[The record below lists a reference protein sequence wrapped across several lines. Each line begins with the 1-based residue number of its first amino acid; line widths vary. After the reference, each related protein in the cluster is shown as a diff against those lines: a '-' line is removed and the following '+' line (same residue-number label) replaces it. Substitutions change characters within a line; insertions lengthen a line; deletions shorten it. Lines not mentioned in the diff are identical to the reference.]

1 MELFEQAMIGKTY
14 WKPSTEANHDKHPIL
29 STNSSMRGCIL
40 DLDDDEL
47 HCPHQSDESFYE
59 QVIEIAQNDSAEIKF
74 SWIRSQLIGHDI
86 EFDGPFG
93 KRILTYAD
101 HTASGRA
108 LHYIEDFI
116 NDSVL
121 PFYGNTHTSDSYVG
135 HKTTKMVKDASRY
148 IKTCLGAGP
157 DDALIFCGSGTTA
170 AIKRLQEVMG
180 IAVPSNMRDKILKS
194 LKTEERWVVFVGPY
208 EHHSNL
214 LSWRN
219 SLAEVIEIG
228 LDDDG
233 LLDMRAL
240 KHQLE
245 THKDSN
251 RPMLGSFSACSNV
264 TGIYSD
270 TRAIAQLLHKCGAF
284 ACFDYAAS
292 GPYVEID
299 MRSGELEGY
308 DAIFLSP
315 HKFLGGPGTPGILLM
330 NKALYKL
337 SSSAPSTCGGGTVD
351 FVNGFSEEHTLY
363 YEDVEER
370 EDAGTPPIIQ
380 KIRAAMAFWVKD
392 FIGYEV
398 IQNQE
403 DVYINAALERLLPN
417 PNIWVLGN
425 TKVKRQ
431 AILSFIIYST
441 VKSSSYD
448 METEIGAHRERSGLN
463 MWAESGHKR
472 DKPLHGP
479 FVAKLLNDLFGIQ
492 ARAGC
497 ACAAPYGHHLLGV
510 DEARSLAFRSAIE
523 EGYTGVKPGWTRI
536 SFPYYMSIEEFEF
549 ILAALEFIAT
559 YGQRFLP
566 LYSFNWK
573 TGTWTFKSG
582 AFLENILG
590 EDYAFDLK
598 HFLPQE
604 TKPGTNM
611 NYYDGSIDGGDD
623 SNKKKAI
630 GVISKYASYLETAK
644 YVAQFLPKVPPERRV
659 PKEIDSSL
667 AYFRV

>member
-1 MELFEQAMIGKTY
+1 
-14 WKPSTEANHDKHPIL
+14 
-29 STNSSMRGCIL
+29 
-40 DLDDDEL
+40 
-47 HCPHQSDESFYE
+47 
-59 QVIEIAQNDSAEIKF
+59 
-74 SWIRSQLIGHDI
+74 
-86 EFDGPFG
+86 
-93 KRILTYAD
+93 
-101 HTASGRA
+101 
-108 LHYIEDFI
+108 
-116 NDSVL
+116 
-121 PFYGNTHTSDSYVG
+121 
-135 HKTTKMVKDASRY
+135 MVKEASRY
-148 IKTCLGAGP
+148 IKTCLGAGGS

-180 IAVPSNMRDKILKS
+180 IAVPSNMRDKVLEYLRI
-194 LKTEERWVVFVGPY
+194 EERWVVFVGPY

-214 LSWRN
+214 LSWPRN

-228 LDDDG
+228 LDEDG

-240 KHQLE
+240 SHQLE
-245 THKDSN
+245 AHKDSN

-270 TRAIAQLLHKCGAF
+270 TRAIARLLHQCGAF
-284 ACFDYAAS
+284 ACFDHAAS

-315 HKFLGGPGTPGILLM
+315 HKFLGGRGTPGILLM

-351 FVNGFSEEHTLY
+351 FVNGFSEKHTLY

-380 KIRAAMAFWVKD
+380 KMIRAAMAFWVKD

-425 TKVKRQ
+425 TRVKRQ
-431 AILSFIIYST
+431 GILSFVIFST
-441 VKSSSYD
+441 KKSSSFD
-448 METEIGAHRERSGLN
+448 MESEIRAHRGRDLN
-463 MWAESGHKR
+463 MWAESGNKR

-479 FVAKLLNDLFGIQ
+479 FVVKLLNDFFGIQ

-510 DEARSLAFRSAIE
+510 DEARSLTFRSAIE
-523 EGYTGVKPGWTRI
+523 KI
-536 SFPYYMSIEEFEF
+536 NI
-549 ILAALEFIAT
+549 I
-559 YGQRFLP
+559 RF
-566 LYSFNWK
+566 S
-573 TGTWTFKSG
+573 
-582 AFLENILG
+582 LG
-590 EDYAFDLK
+590 E
-598 HFLPQE
+598 
-604 TKPGTNM
+604 
-611 NYYDGSIDGGDD
+611 
-623 SNKKKAI
+623 
-630 GVISKYASYLETAK
+630 
-644 YVAQFLPKVPPERRV
+644 
-659 PKEIDSSL
+659 L
-667 AYFRV
+667 A